1 MSHGKYREFSK
12 FFKNSS
18 MSEGNLI
25 VRSSIVETSSENLPK
40 EHYIEIACG
49 ILYTVAYSVKIT
61 IHPPH
66 IKLSG
71 GFRGGV
77 HTPLTLLSECMG
89 MQKMK
94 FILILTNLCKRIQGS
109 WYGSTSSQ

>member
-40 EHYIEIACG
+40 KHNLEIACG
-49 ILYTVAYSVKIT
+49 ILYTVAYSVKNT
-61 IHPPH
+61 N

-77 HTPLTLLSECMG
+77 HTPLTLLTRVHG
-89 MQKMK
+89 G
-94 FILILTNLCKRIQGS
+94 CKK
-109 WYGSTSSQ
+109 